1 MTLPASEAPTT
12 ARVQS
17 RFRLW
22 TLRIL
27 RACVLGYLGVCV
39 IVFSIQNSYV
49 FPGAAATQGQK
60 DGSISPGY
68 GDKLLALRTPDG
80 TFIAAI
86 FGKALQHNG
95 LPLADTE
102 HCPTIIYFYGNGACM
117 AYSTDVFEHFRRLGA
132 NVIIPDYE
140 GYGMSGGKPSEAGCY
155 AAADVAYKYLLG
167 RGDVDTK
174 YIVPVG
180 WSLGAAVAID
190 FASRRPV
197 AGLVTVSAFTSLR
210 DMAHQFISWLPM
222 SLILKYRFDN
232 EKKIAEISC
241 PVLIVHG
248 TDDELIPF
256 AMSGQLAAAAKGK
269 VTRFDVVGGRHNDIF
284 EVGGLGLLDQIG
296 KFLGTVVSSSA
307 TSRPAPE

>member
-12 ARVQS
+12 APRQG
-17 RFRLW
+17 RIRLW
-22 TLRIL
+22 TFRIL

-39 IVFSIQNSYV
+39 IVYSIQNSYV

-68 GDKLLALRTPDG
+68 NDKLLALRTPDG
-80 TFIAAI
+80 TLIAAL

-95 LPLADTE
+95 RPLADSE

-132 NVIIPDYE
+132 NVIIPDFE

-155 AAADVAYKYLLG
+155 AAADVAYKYLLS
-167 RGDVDTK
+167 RDDVDSK
-174 YIVPVG
+174 QIVAIG
-180 WSLGAAVAID
+180 WSLGAAVAVD
-190 FASRRPV
+190 LASRRHV

-210 DMAHQFISWLPM
+210 AMAQQFISWLPM

-232 EKKIAEISC
+232 ERKLAEISC

-256 AMSGQLAAAAKGK
+256 AMSTQLAEVAKGK

-284 EVGGLGLLDQIG
+284 EVGGLGLLNQIG
-296 KFLGTVVSSSA
+296 TFLKSIVNSPA
-307 TSRPAPE
+307 TSRPAAV

>member
-12 ARVQS
+12 ARHQS
-17 RFRLW
+17 RFWLW
-22 TLRIL
+22 TFRII
-27 RACVLGYLGVCV
+27 RACVLGYLGVCI
-39 IVFSIQNSYV
+39 IVYSIQNSYV

-68 GDKLLALRTPDG
+68 NDKLLGLRTPDG
-80 TFIAAI
+80 TLIAAQ
-86 FGKALQHNG
+86 FGNALQHNG
-95 LPLADTE
+95 QPLANAE

-155 AAADVAYKYLLG
+155 AAADVAYKYLLS
-167 RGDVDTK
+167 RGDVDPK
-174 YIVPVG
+174 KIVAIG
-180 WSLGAAVAID
+180 WSLGAAVAVD
-190 FASRRPV
+190 LASRRHV

-210 DMAHQFISWLPM
+210 AMAQQFTSWLPM

-232 EKKIAEISC
+232 EKKLAEISC

-248 TDDELIPF
+248 TDDELVPF
-256 AMSGQLAAAAKGK
+256 AMSGQLAKVAKGK
-269 VTRFDVVGGRHNDIF
+269 VTRFNVDGGRHNDIF
-284 EVGGLGLLDQIG
+284 EAGGLGLLNQIG
-296 KFLGTVVSSSA
+296 SFLKSIVSSPA
-307 TSRPAPE
+307 TSRPAAV